1 MKENEQPTTL
11 VVIPYAPGMAQGWEL
26 KTAVHGWRKYF
37 QGDAHIVVIGESSG
51 MVRTLLEEKAIDEHI
66 ERETPLYT
74 PDRPREIEF
83 SSIIRFII
91 ESFGKDYPGFVKTD
105 DDIYPV
111 NPFTLADVKRPKWV
125 QRDLVGDPTDDNHF
139 QRAMYN
145 TRVLLEKEGLPKA
158 NYSSHC
164 PRYYDFKKL
173 AAMMDRFDCDNI
185 PLLHES
191 LYLNLYNKQA
201 KVMVNGNQ
209 NMYKHS
215 IYGVFDRDALIEAI
229 KSGVR
234 WVNNTVDTY
243 DIEIIRTIEEYAL

>member
-91 ESFGKDYPGFVKTD
+91 ERFGKDYPGFVKTD

-173 AAMMDRFDCDNI
+173 AEMMDRFDCDNT
-185 PLLHES
+185 PVLHES

-201 KVMVNGNQ
+201 KVMVNGNE
-209 NMYKHS
+209 NKYKHS
-215 IYGVFDRDALIEAI
+215 VYGAFNKDEIVAAI
-229 KSGVR
+229 KAGVK
-234 WVNNTVDTY
+234 WVNNTVESY
-243 DIEIIRTIEEYAL
+243 DIEIIKTIEEYAL